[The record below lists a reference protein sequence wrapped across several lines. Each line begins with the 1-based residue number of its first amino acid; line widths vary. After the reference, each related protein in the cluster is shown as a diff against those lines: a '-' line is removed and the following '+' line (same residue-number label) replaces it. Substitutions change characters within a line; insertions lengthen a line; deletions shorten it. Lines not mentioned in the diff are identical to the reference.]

1 MPHLKVVQ
9 EVFDLHSSFSISRGV
24 KNSVEIIKVEISDG
38 KYKGSGECR
47 PYERYGETPDKVM
60 AQIESARASIE
71 RGLSRQELLEVFNAG
86 AARNAID
93 CALWDLEAKKS
104 GQSVWHLIGGKG
116 DVHPVA
122 TVQTISLFS
131 PEEMANSARG
141 GGEYKT
147 LKIKLGGDEEDLLR
161 LRAIREARP
170 DAKIVIDANESWS
183 FDQLRRF
190 VDQAQELGVYMIE
203 QPLPKGQDECLA
215 DYDPGSIIMCGDESI
230 HTVDDLNNKGELY
243 GMVNIKLD
251 KSGGLTHALEMVE
264 RIKEFNDKGKN
275 IQTMIGCMVCTSLAI
290 APHILLAQNC
300 DLADLDGP
308 GWLKEDRAHGVKYQ
322 NGLVMPGKLWG

>member
-1 MPHLKVVQ
+1 MARLEVVK
-9 EVFDLHSSFSISRGV
+9 EIFDLRSSFSISRSV
-24 KNSVEIIKVEISDG
+24 KNSIEVVRVEISDG

-47 PYERYGETPDKVM
+47 PYERYGETPDRVI

-122 TVQTISLFS
+122 TVQTISLSS

-141 GGEYKT
+141 VGEYKT
-147 LKIKLGGDEEDLLR
+147 LKIKLGGGEEDLLR
-161 LRAIREARP
+161 LRAIHEARP
-170 DAKIVIDANESWS
+170 DVKIVIDANESWS

-190 VDQAQELGVYMIE
+190 IDQAQELGVYMIE
-203 QPLPKGQDECLA
+203 QPLPKDQDELLA
-215 DYDPGSIIMCGDESI
+215 NYDAAPIIICGDESI
-230 HTVDDLNNKGELY
+230 HTVDDLDDKGELY

-264 RIKEFNDKGKN
+264 KIKELNDKGKN

-308 GWLKEDRAHGVKYQ
+308 GWLKKDRAYGVKYQ
-322 NGLVMPGKLWG
+322 NGLVMPDKLWG